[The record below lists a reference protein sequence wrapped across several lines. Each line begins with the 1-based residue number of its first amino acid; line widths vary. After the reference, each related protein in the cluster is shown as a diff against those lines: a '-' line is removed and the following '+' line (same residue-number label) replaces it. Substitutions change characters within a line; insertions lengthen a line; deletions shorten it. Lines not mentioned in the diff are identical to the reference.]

1 MDLSDKRTGIVV
13 LIGVLWMII
22 TVLGW
27 KEQYLA
33 GMYLGVILMLLHL
46 MLGAAKN
53 GKLSSILFVYPF
65 ILWAVLWCASF
76 FLSNHYADQFSG
88 VIPDFTILG
97 FHPSFA
103 WTILTYW
110 IGGVLTLT
118 IGFILYK
125 DEWLSE
131 KDWQEFK
138 EKIHMIE
145 QSEVK

>member
-1 MDLSDKRTGIVV
+1 MDLSDKRTGIIV
-13 LIGVLWMII
+13 LIGILWVII

-27 KEQYLA
+27 KEQHMA
-33 GMYLGVILMLLHL
+33 GMYAGVILMLLHM
-46 MLGAAKN
+46 MLGAAKK
-53 GKLSSILFVYPF
+53 GKLSSKLFVYPLL
-65 ILWAVLWCASF
+65 IWAVLWCISF
-76 FLSNHYADQFSG
+76 FLSKYYADLYVG
-88 VIPDFTILG
+88 KIPDFTILG

-118 IGFILYK
+118 IGFILFK

-131 KDWQEFK
+131 KDWQDFK
-138 EKIHMIE
+138 QKIQMIE